1 MTIVKFC
8 GMTRE
13 QDVEA
18 ACALG
23 VDALGFVLWPGSPR
37 AVTIERLAALI
48 REMPAH
54 VLPVGVFVDPA
65 DEDLARAIDAG
76 VRVVQIHGVRARTFR
91 GQSGDGRPVR
101 ETGAA
106 WSRAACW
113 LATSLEAGI
122 PPLDEGDVLVLDAHD
137 PVRHGG
143 TGTAID
149 WTRAAQI
156 ARRRRVVLAGG
167 LTPANVRE
175 AIASVR
181 PYGVDVASGIE
192 DGPGVKSA
200 RAMRAFVAAVREGHR

>member
-23 VDALGFVLWPGSPR
+23 VNALGFVLWPGSPR
-37 AVTIERLAALI
+37 AVTIARLAALI
-48 REMPAH
+48 REIPAS

-76 VRVVQIHGVRARTFR
+76 VRVVQIHGARAHTFR
-91 GQSGDGRPVR
+91 RPCGDGRSVR
-101 ETGAA
+101 ETDAA

-113 LATSLEAGI
+113 LATSLEEGV
-122 PPLDEGDVLVLDAHD
+122 PPLDEDDVLVLDAHD

-143 TGTAID
+143 TGTPID

-156 ARRRRVVLAGG
+156 ARQRRIVLAGG
-167 LTPANVRE
+167 LTPANVTE

-200 RAMRAFVAAVREGHR
+200 RAMRAFVAAVREGNR